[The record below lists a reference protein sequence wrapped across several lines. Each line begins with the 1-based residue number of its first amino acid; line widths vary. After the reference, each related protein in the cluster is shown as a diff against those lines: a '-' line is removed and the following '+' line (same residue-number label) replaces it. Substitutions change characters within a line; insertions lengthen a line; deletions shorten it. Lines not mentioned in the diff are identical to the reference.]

1 MEGSLQRLQFGR
13 PPDHAGLHTLDAAC
27 GDAECTRPGA
37 HHEVGPQRCVDALD
51 RKRWL
56 RLDVEDAA
64 DLRIGF
70 VADAQ
75 AAGRSGLLHARG
87 DIHGDS
93 ADRAV
98 LVHAAAEKDAA
109 TMDADA
115 NVEAGVAVSCPHFRA
130 QCFAEIQQR
139 EAAAHGALGI
149 VLGRAVRAKG
159 GQDAVAGVLQHLA
172 AVGFHDGRAT
182 RQRTVHHRA
191 DFLGIEVLRQ
201 RGRSHHIHEEDADV
215 LEDLGVMLH
224 GGSGTQ
230 CREPTAQ
237 RPERRIG
244 DGVAQEGSL
253 RLQALDGEFQL
264 LKLRGGH
271 WREE

>member
-1 MEGSLQRLQFGR
+1 M
-13 PPDHAGLHTLDAAC
+13 
-27 GDAECTRPGA
+27 
-37 HHEVGPQRCVDALD
+37 
-51 RKRWL
+51 
-56 RLDVEDAA
+56 
-64 DLRIGF
+64 
-70 VADAQ
+70 ADAQ
-75 AAGRSGLLHARG
+75 AAGRSALLHARG
-87 DIHGDS
+87 DVHGDA

-98 LVHAAAEKDAA
+98 LVHAAAEQDAA
-109 TMDADA
+109 AVDADA
-115 NVEAGVAVSCPHFRA
+115 NVEAGVAVSCLHFRA
-130 QCFAEIQQR
+130 QRSAEIQQR

-149 VLGRAVRAKG
+149 VLGRAVRAEG

-172 AVGFHDGRAT
+172 AVGFDDGRAA

-253 RLQALDGEFQL
+253 RLEALDGKFQL

-271 WREE
+271 GGSSPT